1 MARLHHITKAM
12 LSAAG
17 PAPKIEPGSSW
28 RPSRPGG
35 DDPVPPWFTLT
46 PRAPSADTRVG
57 GGPGLL
63 ATLETSGG
71 MTGPG
76 AVDGAIVTLGGAMV
90 SPGAAAPASFE
101 SFAHDCT
108 IRLSLAASGLRRGAQ
123 ALVVFSVAT
132 ESAQQRATVQS
143 FAGLVPVGED
153 IVYGDDA
160 ISFCVD
166 GGDDGALGL
175 RLVLR
180 LCASEHRPRLGLR
193 GVVGYLL

>member
-1 MARLHHITKAM
+1 M

-17 PAPKIEPGSSW
+17 PAPRIEPGSSW
-28 RPSRPGG
+28 RPTRPGG
-35 DDPVPPWFTLT
+35 DDPVPAWFSLT

-71 MTGPG
+71 VTGPG
-76 AVDGAIVTLGGAMV
+76 TVDGATVTLGGAMV

-108 IRLSLAASGLRRGAQ
+108 IRLALAASGLRRGAQ
-123 ALVVFSVAT
+123 ALIVFAVGT
-132 ESAQQRATVQS
+132 ESAEERAIVQS

-153 IVYGDDA
+153 LVFGDDA
-160 ISFCVD
+160 VSFCVD
-166 GGDDGALGL
+166 AGDDGALGL

-180 LCASEHRPRLGLR
+180 LCATERRPRLGLR